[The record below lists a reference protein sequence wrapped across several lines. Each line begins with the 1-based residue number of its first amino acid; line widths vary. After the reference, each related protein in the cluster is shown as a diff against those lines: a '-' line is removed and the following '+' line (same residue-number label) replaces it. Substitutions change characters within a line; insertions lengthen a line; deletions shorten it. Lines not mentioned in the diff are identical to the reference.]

1 MPSLTS
7 QYRLRSSAFVR
18 TEENNKVDPKRIVFL
33 SVEGARTEKDYFTHL
48 NASLDSSLIHIEV
61 LQHRRGDGYVAP
73 TYVVELLQEYLSVRQ
88 GELIPPDVI
97 NVVTKRYSKDTIQ
110 AYLEQPET
118 LKKAERAAIQRDLMM
133 CGIDIEYRRYLQK
146 YDTDTDIF
154 GVVLDRDS
162 GSHTR
167 EDMEA
172 IIKYC
177 HEKEYGCYVS
187 NPCFEFWL
195 LLHLCD
201 VMVEYTEEEKALL
214 HSNSV
219 ISATHT
225 YTSNEVSKRA
235 HHSKHISAKIFHQK
249 YFPFIETAVE
259 RSEAFAT
266 KFPELL
272 DQLGTNIPDLLK
284 VIGFLP
290 L

>member
-133 CGIDIEYRRYLQK
+133 CGIDIEYRRYIL
-146 YDTDTDIF
+146 DLTDRELANI
-154 GVVLDRDS
+154 LKCKSSSIRMKL
-162 GSHTR
+162 TR
-167 EDMEA
+167 ARRKA
-172 IIKYC
+172 IK
-177 HEKEYGCYVS
+177 
-187 NPCFEFWL
+187 L
-195 LLHLCD
+195 LS
-201 VMVEYTEEEKALL
+201 EEE
-214 HSNSV
+214 
-219 ISATHT
+219 
-225 YTSNEVSKRA
+225 SK
-235 HHSKHISAKIFHQK
+235 
-249 YFPFIETAVE
+249 
-259 RSEAFAT
+259 
-266 KFPELL
+266 
-272 DQLGTNIPDLLK
+272 
-284 VIGFLP
+284 
-290 L
+290 